1 MVFFPSLFNSYLEKQ
16 KHSRVKKDCGNLS
29 LSLSLSP
36 SLSISLV
43 HAILNGLY
51 LSSPYQILISADRWR
66 IVLLLQSSRTRNV
79 TREVG
84 EEEALSFSLSLSTSY
99 SLIRDDL
106 VLTASLWKFRF
117 LGGGVYE
124 EKNKNCR
131 RKDIIKWEIWVVAHS
146 LISGL
151 VSRFFNHCFQF
162 CVLYWEFDLTGRR
175 RRLDTPKKIKGKMY
189 LKKITSNLFWLR
201 RDIWQ

>member
-1 MVFFPSLFNSYLEKQ
+1 MEI
-16 KHSRVKKDCGNLS
+16 S

-151 VSRFFNHCFQF
+151 VSRFFLTIVFNFVF
-162 CVLYWEFDLTGRR
+162 CIGSLTW
-175 RRLDTPKKIKGKMY
+175 LDVAAVWTRQKNKGKNVF
-189 LKKITSNLFWLR
+189 KKITSNLFWLR

>member
-1 MVFFPSLFNSYLEKQ
+1 MEI
-16 KHSRVKKDCGNLS
+16 S

-84 EEEALSFSLSLSTSY
+84 EEEAISFSLSLSTSY